1 MLIFSLFLL
10 TNAALVRAGMNRGF
24 SPGKRVFYPLLVQ
37 VENCPGRTST
47 CTCKMNIEQY
57 RIIIEV
63 IESLSGRDRIIIS
76 QSIETPRRG

>member
-1 MLIFSLFLL
+1 MVTDVNLFFVFANKRRVGARWDEQGVFPRETSFL
-10 TNAALVRAGMNRGF
+10 
-24 SPGKRVFYPLLVQ
+24 SPPGQ
-37 VENCPGRTST
+37 VENCPGR
-47 CTCKMNIEQY
+47 KMNIEQY